1 MMVTA
6 RPGLKV
12 PLEDDARRY
21 ITDGESVDV
30 PENSAYYLRRLSEGD
45 LVPAAVRPPVDI
57 QTEPAMAAAPEDDG
71 DGTACR
77 PLDEED

>member
-30 PENSAYYLRRLSEGD
+30 PENSAYYLRRLYEGD
-45 LVPAAVRPPVDI
+45 LVPAAVRPPEDI
-57 QTEPAMAAAPEDDG
+57 QTEPATAAAPEDDG
-71 DGTACR
+71 DGTTLR
-77 PLDEED
+77 LLDEED